1 MPTWIDRARPPMVA
15 AFVALFALA
24 PARAMT
30 VEQAYQEMQHRH
42 ATLDPTSAG
51 FSREEAAYLSRLFEL
66 VDLAIVEKM
75 QAWTWFQSEG
85 RKGES
90 VQEYRNRVDSLIA
103 ILDGLPAPERLRE
116 VKRLL
121 VDAIRDQ
128 RAYFETWDQALAVGA
143 AGRDNREAQRSRGM
157 YLKSSSQ
164 KLHQVYGQLMSL
176 FPNAGQQNFDAFYDH
191 LCVLDLL

>member
-1 MPTWIDRARPPMVA
+1 MPISIDRARAPILTVL
-15 AFVALFALA
+15 VGLLALA
-24 PARAMT
+24 PAHAMT
-30 VEQAYQEMQHRH
+30 VEQAYDEMQHRH

-85 RKGES
+85 RKGKS

-103 ILDGLPAPERLRE
+103 TLDTLPAPERLRG

-121 VDAIRDQ
+121 VEAIRDQ
-128 RAYFETWDQALAVGA
+128 RAYFETWNQALTVAA
-143 AGRDNREAQRSRGM
+143 AGQDNAAVHRTRGNYM
-157 YLKSSSQ
+157 KSSSQ
-164 KLHQVYGQLMSL
+164 KLHQAYAQLMSL